1 MTSIRM
7 GIAGVGRIGRM
18 HAAILARQ
26 IPRAQVVAVA
36 DAFADAAADVA
47 GDLQVR
53 ALTVDEL
60 IAADDVD
67 AVAICTPSE
76 SHVDLI
82 VRAAEA
88 GKAVFCE
95 KPVSLDVNE
104 VDRALAAVDSAGVPF
119 MVGFNRRFDPGH
131 RSVQRAVQSGRIGD
145 VQLARITS
153 RDPALPPPGYVDNS
167 GGIFVDMTIHDFD
180 MARFVVGSPVVE
192 VFAKGAVLIDP
203 AIGAAGDVDT
213 AVVVLT
219 HANGAITTIDNS
231 RQAVYGYDQRVEVMG
246 SAGMATSE
254 NVLKDYGH
262 VYTADG
268 ISGTNLQHFFL
279 DRYRESF
286 INEWAAFID
295 YVIDGGPSP
304 VPGSAGRA
312 PVIIGQAAW
321 QSVREGRP
329 IRIDEG

>member
-1 MTSIRM
+1 M
-7 GIAGVGRIGRM
+7 
-18 HAAILARQ
+18 
-26 IPRAQVVAVA
+26 
-36 DAFADAAADVA
+36 
-47 GDLQVR
+47 
-53 ALTVDEL
+53 
-60 IAADDVD
+60 
-67 AVAICTPSE
+67 
-76 SHVDLI
+76 
-82 VRAAEA
+82 
-88 GKAVFCE
+88 
-95 KPVSLDVNE
+95 
-104 VDRALAAVDSAGVPF
+104 
-119 MVGFNRRFDPGH
+119 
-131 RSVQRAVQSGRIGD
+131 
-145 VQLARITS
+145 QLARITS

-203 AIGAAGDVDT
+203 AIGAVGDVDT

-254 NVLKDYGH
+254 NVLKDYGRL
-262 VYTADG
+262 YTADG
-268 ISGTNLQHFFL
+268 VSGTNLQHFFL

-286 INEWAAFID
+286 VNEWIAFVD

-321 QSVREGRP
+321 QSVREERP